1 MSHRFVANLDRAVEN
16 SAVPISNDL
25 FDELKTNPRVLVDP
39 DAQMSMVSAEMPGD
53 ILAVLRNSLSEAIGD
68 VFSVCVAVLLVS
80 FFITMLLN
88 KKGFPTHSNSGSK
101 LSSR

>member
-1 MSHRFVANLDRAVEN
+1 
-16 SAVPISNDL
+16 
-25 FDELKTNPRVLVDP
+25 
-39 DAQMSMVSAEMPGD
+39 MPGD
-53 ILAVLRNSLSEAIGD
+53 ILAVLRNSLNEAIGD

-88 KKGFPTHSNSGSK
+88 KKGFPTHSNAGSK